1 MATILSTPTTI
12 TVRGVGTS
20 TLSSVASSM
29 APGSWAQIAVPN
41 QNEMLGVG
49 NVTGSMLPYCNSM
62 PWNPK
67 SKMIEIIGMDHG
79 WPALRH
85 VRYDDATNLFDLAAA
100 DAGIGQAHGY
110 DHNAVNPYTGDLYS
124 RIYGGFT
131 GSIKVSRKA
140 YGAGSFTSLPPASG
154 LEQVSIG
161 ACWWSGSFTGVGAQ
175 GAFMVFNSGN
185 SVGNADDGQIVAFDP
200 LANAWVFSKTGMAPN
215 YGSGSTYN
223 SVMEYSA
230 RKNVAVYG
238 GGNVASTRLW
248 RLDSNGTAAAMPNTP
263 GSTNV
268 GIQNGMLI
276 DEPVTGNFLLLSAG
290 QFWELDPTGSGTW
303 RQLTG
308 SRTPPA
314 GVGIPGPPTI
324 DNMTCASV
332 PDYGVVV
339 FIKQTNQGGGTF
351 YVYKHA

>member
-1 MATILSTPTTI
+1 MMSTILSMPTTI

-41 QNEMLGVG
+41 QNELLGVG
-49 NVTGSMLPYCNSM
+49 NITGSMLPYCNSM

-85 VRYDDATNLFDLAAA
+85 VRYDDAMNFFDLVAA
-100 DAGIGQAHGY
+100 DAGIGMSHGC
-110 DHNAVNPYTGDLYS
+110 DHNAVNPYNGDLYS

-140 YGAGSFTSLPPASG
+140 YGAGRFTSLPTVAA
-154 LEQVSIG
+154 LERVSMG

-185 SVGNADDGQIVAFDP
+185 SMGNADDGQIVAFDP
-200 LANAWVFSKTGMAPN
+200 LANAWVFSKTGMALN

-230 RKNVAVYG
+230 RRNVAVYG
-238 GGNVASTRLW
+238 
-248 RLDSNGTAAAMPNTP
+248 
-263 GSTNV
+263 
-268 GIQNGMLI
+268 
-276 DEPVTGNFLLLSAG
+276 
-290 QFWELDPTGSGTW
+290 
-303 RQLTG
+303 
-308 SRTPPA
+308 
-314 GVGIPGPPTI
+314 
-324 DNMTCASV
+324 
-332 PDYGVVV
+332 
-339 FIKQTNQGGGTF
+339 
-351 YVYKHA
+351 